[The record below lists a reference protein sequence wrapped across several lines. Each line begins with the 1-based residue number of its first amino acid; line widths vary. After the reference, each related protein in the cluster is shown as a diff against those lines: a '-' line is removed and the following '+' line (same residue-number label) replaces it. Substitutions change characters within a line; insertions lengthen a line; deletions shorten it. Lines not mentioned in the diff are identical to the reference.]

1 MNRLS
6 HSILLLVLT
15 CLASCAAS
23 TDPAAFGRK
32 AQTEVRKGMTK
43 AQVRATLG
51 APIVAT
57 TLNGI
62 DTWHYQKN
70 NILKALIPLRLGGA
84 ETNRVAI
91 VFGPQGTVT
100 NITNV
105 GVGYTPGLFAR

>member
-1 MNRLS
+1 MNRIS
-6 HSILLLVLT
+6 RSIVMLVMA

-23 TDPAAFGRK
+23 TDPAAFGQK

-43 AQVRATLG
+43 SQVRSILG

-57 TLNGI
+57 TLNGA

-70 NILKALIPLRLGGA
+70 NILKAMIPLRLGGA
-84 ETNRVAI
+84 ESNNVAI
-91 VFGPQGTVT
+91 MFSPQGTVT